1 MVALTDRGWIYK
13 QIVDFAED
21 GILFADRDGIIKVWN
36 SGAETIFG
44 YTKEEAIGESL
55 DLIVPEKLRERH
67 WEGYHK
73 VMATGESRYGS
84 ELLKVPAAHKDG
96 KRISVEFT
104 IILVRGHQNEI
115 LGSAAIV
122 RDVTQRWQHEKEL
135 KGRLNFLED
144 QLKLKKTFDLG
155 LIA

>member
-1 MVALTDRGWIYK
+1 MVTLTDREWIYK
-13 QIVDFAED
+13 QIVDFAGD
-21 GILFADRDGIIKVWN
+21 GILFADRDGNIRVWN
-36 SGAETIFG
+36 SGAEKIFG
-44 YTKEEAIGESL
+44 YTREEAIGESL

-84 ELLKVPAAHKDG
+84 ELLKVPAARKDG

-104 IILVRGHQNEI
+104 IILVRDQQNGI
-115 LGSAAIV
+115 LGSAAIM
-122 RDVTQRWQHEKEL
+122 RDVTERWQHEKEL

-144 QLKLKKTFDLG
+144 QLKLQKTPDPS
-155 LIA
+155 

>member
-1 MVALTDRGWIYK
+1 MAALTDRNWIYK

-36 SGAETIFG
+36 SGAEKIFG

-73 VMATGESRYGS
+73 VMKTGETRYGS

-104 IILVRGHQNEI
+104 IILVRDRENNI

-122 RDVTQRWQHEKEL
+122 RDVTERWQHEKEL
-135 KGRLNFLED
+135 KGRLNSLED
-144 QLKLKKTFDLG
+144 QLKSQKTSDPG
-155 LIA
+155 